1 VCNKI
6 ASTLPILACI
16 TPGHKYPPN
25 RSGLPT
31 IIRPLKMVHI
41 KEVEDQYFSEQRPSP
56 NYDYDDYDYPH
67 SSASSSVGS
76 DEEDGG
82 DDGDDD
88 DDGYDESLYDRIVAL
103 KEMIPVHQR
112 ARIVDVFGKAC
123 TVLGGG
129 LRFGGSVLWVVGTS
143 ALVLGVP
150 FAVAIGEE
158 QQQLDMERQAIAMGS
173 VAEVRRFLIV

>member
-1 VCNKI
+1 
-6 ASTLPILACI
+6 
-16 TPGHKYPPN
+16 
-25 RSGLPT
+25 
-31 IIRPLKMVHI
+31 MVHI

-82 DDGDDD
+82 E

-158 QQQLDMERQAIAMGS
+158 QQQLDMERQATAMGGM
-173 VAEVRRFLIV
+173 AEVRLFLIVFGV

>member
-1 VCNKI
+1 
-6 ASTLPILACI
+6 
-16 TPGHKYPPN
+16 
-25 RSGLPT
+25 
-31 IIRPLKMVHI
+31 MVHI
-41 KEVEDQYFSEQRPSP
+41 KEVEDQYFSEQRPGP
-56 NYDYDDYDYPH
+56 DYDYDDYDYPH
-67 SSASSSVGS
+67 SSAPSSVGS
-76 DEEDGG
+76 DEEDG
-82 DDGDDD
+82 DEDDD
-88 DDGYDESLYDRIVAL
+88 YDESLYDRIVAL

-158 QQQLDMERQAIAMGS
+158 QQQLDMERQATIMEGS
-173 VAEVRRFLIV
+173 AEVRLFLNVLRVN